1 MQTQIIERDAGR
13 AKIKIE
19 VPADDV
25 TKTYQQV
32 LSSISRQIRVPGFR
46 PGKAPRGVIE
56 TRVGKDA
63 IAQEVR
69 DALVQTYFP
78 QAVEE
83 LSLTPVSQHIH
94 AHEPTDGEDYSFE
107 AEVELYPDFE
117 LPDVTQIVLDTEQ
130 EPVTDELLQENIEAL
145 RNQNAT
151 LIPVERPAEA
161 GDYLLVETVSEDG
174 GEGSSIPVDLE
185 NVAPEL
191 AEQFL
196 GKGVGDEIELRLS
209 EDDEDTNEDVVA
221 EPEAL
226 TDADIA
232 VDAVVDAA
240 VAEAETEVAPEPV
253 AEPTTLR
260 VVVKDVK
267 DKELPELDD
276 EFAQTLG
283 LETWAEVEAQLRA
296 NLELQLAQDALSAQQ
311 EEFTEKLLVETNV
324 SVPPS
329 LKTRRKSSLL
339 QNLARELETQ
349 GATLQGYLENLDAEE
364 SKRAEFDQEL
374 DEAAENAVKRDL
386 VLERLLEQRG
396 TTMPNE
402 EFDAALAYTAQRQN
416 STPQALRQELGE
428 SGLANYRFLLTRDK
442 AVRETVQELLA
453 AQGGTQAETSQ
464 FAAPGQTEADG
475 SSDTQDNNQSNDDPR
490 DNTGETSV
498 ESEVR

>member
-1 MQTQIIERDAGR
+1 MQTQIIEQDAGR

-25 TKTYQQV
+25 SKTYQQV

-94 AHEPTDGEDYSFE
+94 AHEPADGEDYSFE

-130 EPVTDELLQENIEAL
+130 EAVTDELLQENIEAL

-196 GKGVGDEIELRLS
+196 GKSVGDELELTLS
-209 EDDEDTNEDVVA
+209 EEAEDDA
-221 EPEAL
+221 ALEAN
-226 TDADIA
+226 TDAE
-232 VDAVVDAA
+232 VDVAA
-240 VAEAETEVAPEPV
+240 AEAGTAEEEL
-253 AEPTTLR
+253 EPTTLR

-283 LETWAEVEAQLRA
+283 LTTWPEVEAQLRA

-339 QNLARELETQ
+339 QNLTRDLETR
-349 GATLQGYLENLDAEE
+349 GATPAGLFR
-364 SKRAEFDQEL
+364 K
-374 DEAAENAVKRDL
+374 
-386 VLERLLEQRG
+386 
-396 TTMPNE
+396 
-402 EFDAALAYTAQRQN
+402 
-416 STPQALRQELGE
+416 LR
-428 SGLANYRFLLTRDK
+428 RR
-442 AVRETVQELLA
+442 R
-453 AQGGTQAETSQ
+453 
-464 FAAPGQTEADG
+464 GQT
-475 SSDTQDNNQSNDDPR
+475 R
-490 DNTGETSV
+490 R
-498 ESEVR
+498 VRRRTRRSRRKRRKA

>member
-1 MQTQIIERDAGR
+1 MQTQIIEQDAGR
-13 AKIKIE
+13 AKIKVE

-32 LSSISRQIRVPGFR
+32 LNSISRQIRVPGFR

-78 QAVEE
+78 QAVDE

-145 RNQNAT
+145 RSQNAT

-196 GKGVGDEIELRLS
+196 GKSVGDEIELKLS
-209 EDDEDTNEDVVA
+209 EDDEDDVNEDIDDQDINDEATDATLEANTDADVEVDAVAAEAGADVA
-221 EPEAL
+221 EPE
-226 TDADIA
+226 
-232 VDAVVDAA
+232 
-240 VAEAETEVAPEPV
+240 

-260 VVVKDVK
+260 VVVKDIK

-339 QNLARELETQ
+339 QNLTRELETS
-349 GATLQGYLENLDAEE
+349 GRNVAGL
-364 SKRAEFDQEL
+364 F
-374 DEAAENAVKRDL
+374 
-386 VLERLLEQRG
+386 
-396 TTMPNE
+396 
-402 EFDAALAYTAQRQN
+402 
-416 STPQALRQELGE
+416 GE
-428 SGLANYRFLLTRDK
+428 PRR
-442 AVRETVQELLA
+442 RR
-453 AQGGTQAETSQ
+453 
-464 FAAPGQTEADG
+464 GQT
-475 SSDTQDNNQSNDDPR
+475 R
-490 DNTGETSV
+490 RV
-498 ESEVR
+498 